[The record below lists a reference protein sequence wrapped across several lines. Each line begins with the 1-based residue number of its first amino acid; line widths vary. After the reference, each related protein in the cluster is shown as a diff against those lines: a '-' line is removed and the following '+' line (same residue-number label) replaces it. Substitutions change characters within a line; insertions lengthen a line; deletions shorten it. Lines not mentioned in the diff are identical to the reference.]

1 MIFTMFDE
9 NGSLPYYTVY
19 IEEGVLKC
27 APFGRSSFK
36 DPILTF
42 SDFSLANKDQYG
54 WWHISCSYSFQEDAR
69 GTLYNTKVSQY

>member
-27 APFGRSSFK
+27 AQFGRSSFK

-42 SDFSLANKDQYG
+42 SDFSLSNKD
-54 WWHISCSYSFQEDAR
+54 
-69 GTLYNTKVSQY
+69 